1 MDQAPG
7 SSPESQGAH
16 GLPSCYRHPGRETGI
31 TCTRCERPICTECMI
46 SASVG
51 FQCPEC
57 VRSGSGTG
65 HGPSANQPRTIAG
78 GTIAADSFL
87 VTKILIGIN
96 LAVFVMVLALGPRF
110 VDRTELIGYAIS
122 PRLVEIIGLADGEWY
137 RLFTSMF
144 VHQEVAHIAFNML
157 ALWFLGRMVEPAL
170 GRSRFLALYLVSG
183 LGGDALVYLLENPA
197 RGTIGASGAI
207 FGLVGAFAVLARR
220 SNLDMRPVIL
230 IIGLNLLITFSQ
242 PDQISWE
249 AHIGGLVT
257 GVLLAIGL
265 VYGPR
270 EHRKILQAGT
280 FAAVLLVIAVALLLR
295 TVALT
300 G

>member
-7 SSPESQGAH
+7 SPPESPGAH
-16 GLPSCYRHPGRETGI
+16 SVPSCYRHPDRETGI
-31 TCTRCERPICTECMI
+31 TCTRCERPICPECMI

-57 VRSGSGTG
+57 VRTGSGTG
-65 HGPSANQPRTIAG
+65 HSPTANQPRTIAG
-78 GTIAADSFL
+78 GTVAADSFL
-87 VTKILIGIN
+87 VTKILVGIN
-96 LAVFVMVLALGPRF
+96 LAVYVLVLALGWRF
-110 VDRTELIGYAIS
+110 VHETELVGYAYD
-122 PRLVEIIGLADGEWY
+122 PRLGEIVGLADGEWY

-144 VHQEVAHIAFNML
+144 VHQEMAHLAFNML

-170 GRSRFLALYLVSG
+170 GRSRFLALYLISG
-183 LGGDALVYLLENPA
+183 LGGDAVVYLLEFPG

-220 SNLDMRPVIL
+220 SNLDMRPVIA
-230 IIGLNLLITFSQ
+230 IIALNLLITFSR
-242 PDQISWE
+242 PDSISWE
-249 AHIGGLVT
+249 AHVGGLVT
-257 GVLLAIGL
+257 GVLLTLGL

-270 EHRKILQAGT
+270 ERRTAIQAVT
-280 FAAVLLVIAVALLLR
+280 FAAVLLVIVVIMIVR
-295 TVALT
+295 TMALT